1 MVFQKG
7 VTIENLLTVS
17 STPRSRLM
25 TDILEKTGL
34 VERSGQ
40 GVDKIFS
47 ITLAEGKPEPDYTSS
62 NLFQVTLKL
71 NADITDKAFH
81 IFLNTYQFS
90 DKEPKLGVEQ
100 IITLYKIKN
109 GLFQQLNKVIVEQL
123 EKSDLIQKMAG
134 HTNRY
139 ILSNEYHQLVKE
151 DLKIGKRYL
160 IKEVELIVLALQG
173 NELKVGDLESRL
185 QNSLSRSQVKY
196 LLTKLMEDGIVKTS
210 GQIKGTRYFLL
221 ETFADLRGDLL
232 VNDVVNYLRSKY
244 E

>member
-1 MVFQKG
+1 
-7 VTIENLLTVS
+7 
-17 STPRSRLM
+17 M

-47 ITLAEGKPEPDYTSS
+47 ITLAEGKAEPDYTSS

-71 NADITDKAFH
+71 NVDIIDKAFH
-81 IFLNTYQFS
+81 VFLNKYQFS

-109 GLFQQLNKVIVEQL
+109 GLFQQLNTLIVEQL
-123 EKSDLIQKMAG
+123 EKSDLIHKVSG
-134 HTNRY
+134 HTNKY
-139 ILSNEYHQLVKE
+139 VLSNEYHQLVKE

-160 IKEVELIVLALQG
+160 IKEVELIVMALQG
-173 NELKVGDLESRL
+173 NSLKVGDLESRM
-185 QNSLSRSQVKY
+185 QDSLSRSQVKY
-196 LLTKLMEDGIVKTS
+196 LLTKLMDDDIVKTS
-210 GQIKGTRYFLL
+210 GQIKGTRYLL
-221 ETFADLRGDLL
+221 TENFADLRGDLL
-232 VNDVVNYLRSKY
+232 VNEVVSFLRSKH

>member
-1 MVFQKG
+1 M
-7 VTIENLLTVS
+7 
-17 STPRSRLM
+17 
-25 TDILEKTGL
+25 
-34 VERSGQ
+34 
-40 GVDKIFS
+40 
-47 ITLAEGKPEPDYTSS
+47 AEGKAEPDYTSS
-62 NLFQVTLKL
+62 NLFQVSLKL

-81 IFLNTYQFS
+81 IFLNKYQFS

-109 GLFQQLNKVIVEQL
+109 GLFQQLNTIIVEQL
-123 EKSDLIQKMAG
+123 EKSDLIQKVAG

-160 IKEVELIVLALQG
+160 IKEIELIVLALQG
-173 NELKVGDLESRL
+173 NELKVGDLEVRL

-196 LLTKLMEDGIVKTS
+196 LLTKLMEDEIVKTS
-210 GQIKGTRYFLL
+210 GQIKGTRYLLL
-221 ETFADLRGDLL
+221 EAFADLRGDLL
-232 VNDVVNYLRSKY
+232 VNEVVNYLRSKY